1 MFYDLINLFYPKDC
15 KICGTVLV
23 KNENILC
30 LNCIHEL
37 PITNYSWD
45 NENPVKKVFYG
56 RAEIENATSLLI
68 FNKKGAVQKLIHQL
82 KYKGQ
87 KEISPFLG
95 KWMGKELS
103 QSPNHEIVDAVIPVP
118 LHKKKLR
125 ARGFNQ
131 VEGFGKEI
139 ATELNIPYLDDVLL
153 KTSLS
158 SSQTLKGRLARWGE
172 IEETFV
178 LSKSE
183 SIAGKHI
190 LLVDDL
196 ITTGATLEAC
206 AHVLQQ
212 VKNVR
217 ISIATMA
224 IAG

>member
-15 KICGTVLV
+15 KICGTILV

-30 LNCIHEL
+30 LKCIHEL
-37 PITNYSWD
+37 PVTNYSWN

-87 KEISPFLG
+87 KEIGPYLG
-95 KWMGKELS
+95 KWLGREIS
-103 QSPNHEIVDAVIPVP
+103 QSQNFENVEAVIPVP
-118 LHKKKLR
+118 LHKKKLKS
-125 ARGFNQ
+125 RGFNQ

-139 ATELNIPYLDDVLL
+139 AIELNIPYLDDVLL

-178 LSKSE
+178 LSNPAT
-183 SIAGKHI
+183 ITGKHI

-212 VKNVR
+212 AKNVR